1 MTLNEKNTHSYSSTE
16 LKLINDILKLLERLK
31 MATDEWQSSKSVS
44 ISLVYPII
52 FLIVK
57 YLQSVDNLSVPG
69 RKLCNSLIDNVIFRF
84 SLEDEEFL
92 KDLSVHIRASFLDPR
107 FNHLEFLKNHLSEA
121 VVGQISEQLKIT
133 TCEVQDINDEEPM
146 KKSRL
151 SLLLDSNKLVKIA
164 NENHDEIQ
172 Q

>member
-1 MTLNEKNTHSYSSTE
+1 M
-16 LKLINDILKLLERLK
+16 
-31 MATDEWQSSKSVS
+31 
-44 ISLVYPII
+44 
-52 FLIVK
+52 
-57 YLQSVDNLSVPG
+57 
-69 RKLCNSLIDNVIFRF
+69 
-84 SLEDEEFL
+84 
-92 KDLSVHIRASFLDPR
+92 HIRVSFLHST
-107 FNHLEFLKNHLSEA
+107 FKHLDFLKNHLSEA

-172 Q
+172 QYISEPILDIDKKPLLWW